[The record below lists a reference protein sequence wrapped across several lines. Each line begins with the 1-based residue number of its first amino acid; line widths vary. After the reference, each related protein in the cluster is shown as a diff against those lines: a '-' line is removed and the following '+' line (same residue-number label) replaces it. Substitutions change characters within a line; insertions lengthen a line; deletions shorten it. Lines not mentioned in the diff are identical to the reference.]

1 MSSTRSRILSDS
13 EYSVRDE
20 DILIVDP
27 FVGIGK
33 HHHFGLDD
41 PITMTMYN
49 QLWIPILDVKTSVVS
64 NGWEMRPNVI
74 LLDKIVLYFALLTCA
89 HNPS

>member
-1 MSSTRSRILSDS
+1 
-13 EYSVRDE
+13 VRDE
-20 DILIVDP
+20 DILMVDP

-49 QLWIPILDVKTSVVS
+49 QLWIPIPDVKASVVS

-74 LLDKIVLYFALLTCA
+74 PLHPTRQNCPVFHPLNLR
-89 HNPS
+89 P